1 VNVAA
6 GLIREVAEVGEHL
19 GFTVDPEHWAVDYK
33 EVGVYRPRIDCV
45 WADSLSSYGYDA
57 SPLNAVLPAPLA
69 EPYGLFGFE
78 VEATDPTTK
87 SQFANLTSLALAAAP
102 YAVLVVNII
111 SAADAYR
118 RANRAVRTFNA
129 RFGLR
134 EAAAIDIDS
143 IRRLPS
149 LPSKSLLQPAAA
161 GTSERKGGGVGGEGA
176 LGKKVREHIVSTG
189 RRAGFV
195 VTQDAADQRLAS
207 RFQRSKRLGAGAV
220 EVASAPGEVRQAN
233 TPAQL
238 WTESKPDVVWSVRTG
253 AGLREIVDRIAHDN
267 LGLRS
272 IHQTFGPVPDLLP
285 VATFEIEANADSKHA
300 RGGILSLAA
309 RPGVGIFVALSGDP
323 LPTLRAYR
331 PILGAGNVI
340 GMSANDLLNLW

>member
-1 VNVAA
+1 
-6 GLIREVAEVGEHL
+6 
-19 GFTVDPEHWAVDYK
+19 
-33 EVGVYRPRIDCV
+33 
-45 WADSLSSYGYDA
+45 
-57 SPLNAVLPAPLA
+57 
-69 EPYGLFGFE
+69 
-78 VEATDPTTK
+78 
-87 SQFANLTSLALAAAP
+87 
-102 YAVLVVNII
+102 
-111 SAADAYR
+111 
-118 RANRAVRTFNA
+118 
-129 RFGLR
+129 
-134 EAAAIDIDS
+134 
-143 IRRLPS
+143 
-149 LPSKSLLQPAAA
+149 
-161 GTSERKGGGVGGEGA
+161 
-176 LGKKVREHIVSTG
+176 
-189 RRAGFV
+189 V
-195 VTQDAADQRLAS
+195 VTQDAPDQRLAS

-267 LGLRS
+267 AGLRS

-323 LPTLRAYR
+323 LATLRAYR

-340 GMSANDLLNLW
+340 GTSANDLLNLW